1 MVPVKVIENMM
12 KTANLDTLTG
22 YAAEKSMP
30 VKQRETGP
38 NVLDGVRRGFNV
50 LREPIWNKGRLVLY
64 SSHCPAVKTK

>member
-1 MVPVKVIENMM
+1 MM

-50 LREPIWNKGRLVLY
+50 LREPIWNKGKFNSSSDETVLRKWRRNVFGY
-64 SSHCPAVKTK
+64 IY